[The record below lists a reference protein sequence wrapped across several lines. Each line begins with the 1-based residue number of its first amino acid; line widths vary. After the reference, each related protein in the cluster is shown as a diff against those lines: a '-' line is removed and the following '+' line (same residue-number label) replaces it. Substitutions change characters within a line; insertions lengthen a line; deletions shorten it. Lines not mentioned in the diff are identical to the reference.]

1 MHYDKFF
8 GHVRSRLFS
17 GSMTSLQVS
26 GLKAIIERGEADDTS
41 LAHLA
46 YMLAT
51 AYHETGRAMQPIIE
65 TRNTKDKTNPTVEV
79 AIRRL
84 NASFAA
90 GTLPWVSKPYWRK
103 DASGKSWL
111 GRGFVQLTHEV
122 NYRKLSGPCGVDL
135 VADPDAALTMGP
147 ALTIL
152 FEGMTHGM
160 FTGRPLSDYISGT
173 KADYR
178 NARRIINGMESADK
192 VAGYAFVF
200 EAALIAGGYAGRKSA
215 APASKPVVPAPV
227 PAAPVAAPT
236 PAVAAAKPK
245 ARAGG
250 FFDILGR
257 LFGRA

>member
-1 MHYDKFF
+1 MQYDKFF
-8 GHVRSRLFS
+8 EHVRSRLFA
-17 GSMTSLQVS
+17 GAMTSLQVS
-26 GLKAIIERGEADDTS
+26 GLQAILERGEAEDTP
-41 LAHLA
+41 LARLA

-65 TRNTKDKTNPTVEV
+65 TRNAKDKTNPTVDA

-90 GTLPWVSKPYWRK
+90 GTLTWVSKPYWRK
-103 DASGKSWL
+103 DANGKSWL

-135 VADPDAALTMGP
+135 FGDPDAALTMGP

-178 NARRIINGMESADK
+178 NARRVINGIESAEK

-215 APASKPVVPAPV
+215 APAPKPVIPDPV
-227 PAAPVAAPT
+227 PAAPV

-245 ARAGG
+245 TGAAV
-250 FFDILGR
+250 FLDMLNR